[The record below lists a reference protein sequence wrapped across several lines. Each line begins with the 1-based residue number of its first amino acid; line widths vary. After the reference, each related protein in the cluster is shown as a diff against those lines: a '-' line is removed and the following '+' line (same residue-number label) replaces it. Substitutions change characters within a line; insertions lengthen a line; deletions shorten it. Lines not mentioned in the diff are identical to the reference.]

1 VKKINPMGNYMRS
14 NGNRQLVV
22 KKADLIA
29 QIKKNKEVHIKAYA
43 KAVVAYKKEALKQL
57 AEQTKAAKEGKL
69 NIHLNLTSPISLAN
83 HYDELVEMF
92 ELEVRE
98 EIEISQQE
106 YNEYYKD
113 KTEVTRHAMLSN
125 EMYLG

>member
-1 VKKINPMGNYMRS
+1 MGNYMRS
-14 NGNRQLVV
+14 NGNRQLLV

-29 QIKKNKEVHIKAYA
+29 QIKKNKEAHIKAYA

-69 NIHLNLTSPISLAN
+69 NIHLTLISPVSLAD

-98 EIEISQQE
+98 EIELTQQE

-113 KTEVTRHAMLSN
+113 KTEVTIHAMMSN
-125 EMYLG
+125 SLYLG

>member
-1 VKKINPMGNYMRS
+1 MGNYMR
-14 NGNRQLVV
+14 NHGTREILM
-22 KKADLIA
+22 KKAQLIA
-29 QIKKNKEVHIKAYA
+29 AIKKNKEVHIKAYA

-69 NIHLNLTSPISLAN
+69 TIHLNLTSPVSLVE

-92 ELEVRE
+92 EIDVRE
-98 EIEISQQE
+98 ELTLTQQE

-113 KTEVTRHAMLSN
+113 KTENTRHAMLSN
-125 EMYLG
+125 SMYLG